1 MNGLDFSYSNNYN
14 KSTNLMCSLIVS
26 PLVVRRTFYLVVNDL
41 TLIVIIIFYLDYR
54 YQLYL
59 YNIAIGDI
67 CQEII

>member
-1 MNGLDFSYSNNYN
+1 
-14 KSTNLMCSLIVS
+14 MCSLIVS

-59 YNIAIGDI
+59 YNIAIGDLSRDYLKKVENI
-67 CQEII
+67 F

>member
-1 MNGLDFSYSNNYN
+1 
-14 KSTNLMCSLIVS
+14 MCSLIIS